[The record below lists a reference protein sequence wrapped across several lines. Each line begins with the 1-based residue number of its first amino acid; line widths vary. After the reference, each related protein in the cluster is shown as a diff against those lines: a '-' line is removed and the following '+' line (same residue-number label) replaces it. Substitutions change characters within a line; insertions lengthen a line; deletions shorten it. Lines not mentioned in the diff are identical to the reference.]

1 MLKNKELTT
10 ALAFLSLFFGG
21 AGLHKFYL
29 GNYLS
34 GFLYV
39 IFWWTFIPLVLC
51 VVDGVKF
58 LNMDDRQFNLLYNY
72 DLMHRLESEYH
83 RRDSLL
89 NAPPKQIRRKQSSIS
104 KTQELKELRQL
115 LVEGA
120 IEESD
125 YEQMKKE
132 ILRR

>member
-1 MLKNKELTT
+1 MKNKELTT

-39 IFWWTFIPLVLC
+39 FFWWTFIPVVLC
-51 VVDGVKF
+51 VVDGVRF
-58 LNMDDRQFNLLYNY
+58 LNMDDHRFNLLYNY
-72 DLMHRLESEYH
+72 EYMHRL
-83 RRDSLL
+83 RDNSYRTDTLL
-89 NAPPKQIRRKQSSIS
+89 NTPPIQARRRQSSVS

-125 YEQMKKE
+125 YEEMKNE

>member
-1 MLKNKELTT
+1 MKNKELTT

-39 IFWWTFIPLVLC
+39 FFWWTFIPVVLC
-51 VVDGVKF
+51 VVDGVRF
-58 LNMDDRQFNLLYNY
+58 LNMDEQRFDLLYNY
-72 DLMHRLESEYH
+72 EYMHRLSNH
-83 RRDSLL
+83 ANRPDTLL
-89 NAPPKQIRRKQSSIS
+89 NIPPVQRSRKQSSIS

-125 YEQMKKE
+125 YEVMKNE